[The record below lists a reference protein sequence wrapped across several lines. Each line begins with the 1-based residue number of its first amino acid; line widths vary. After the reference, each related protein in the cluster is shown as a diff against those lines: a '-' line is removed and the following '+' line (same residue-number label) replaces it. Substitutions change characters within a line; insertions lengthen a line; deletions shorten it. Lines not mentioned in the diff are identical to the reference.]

1 MNVNKDYYME
11 HMVEQNQELSDKI
24 NNYEL
29 IIKSKNQEIK
39 EIKDEY
45 SKYKLKIKKF
55 ILE

>member
-11 HMVEQNQELSDKI
+11 HMVEQNQELIDKI